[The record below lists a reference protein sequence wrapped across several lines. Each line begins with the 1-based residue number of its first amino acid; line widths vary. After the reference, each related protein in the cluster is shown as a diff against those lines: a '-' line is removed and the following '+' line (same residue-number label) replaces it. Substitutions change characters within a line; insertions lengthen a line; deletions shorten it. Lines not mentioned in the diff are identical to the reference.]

1 MLLYYAHY
9 YGSAQSN
16 SVGQTLSK
24 ERNDFPMKTPN
35 EKSQDFAVK
44 QVMESLS
51 VRKSRRALMKGAA
64 LGAAGLAAV
73 GAGALVL
80 PKGAYASGGEG
91 SETSIKDIFSIAATA
106 ERLAVTT
113 YTHGIANAHKLG
125 ISGDNLTYL
134 KAALVEEQIHELFFV
149 ANGGV
154 ALTSTFSYPHGPDT
168 FESLK
173 LFIETQQQLEGVFD
187 SAFLAAIK
195 EFALLGQ
202 PVLAQIAGEIACIE
216 SEHRALGR
224 VIGGLN
230 PADNWA
236 FAPVFVESVSDGPG
250 ALAAAGYL
258 SPKGKN
264 SYTYHQVSTDFPGI
278 MFRAPFL
285 AGEDND

>member
-1 MLLYYAHY
+1 
-9 YGSAQSN
+9 
-16 SVGQTLSK
+16 
-24 ERNDFPMKTPN
+24 MKQFD
-35 EKSQDFAVK
+35 EKSQDSAVAS
-44 QVMESLS
+44 VIESLS
-51 VRKSRRALMKGAA
+51 VRKSRRSMMKGVA
-64 LGAAGLAAV
+64 LGAAGVAAVGV

-80 PKGAYASGGEG
+80 PRGVVRASGGG

-113 YTHGIANAHKLG
+113 YSNGIANAAKLG

-154 ALTSTFSYPHGPDT
+154 ALTSTFSYPHGPET
-168 FESLK
+168 FEDLNV
-173 LFIETQQQLEGVFD
+173 FIETQQQLEGVFD

-195 EFALLGQ
+195 EFALLGE
-202 PVLAQIAGEIACIE
+202 PILAQIAGEVACIE

-224 VIGGLN
+224 VIGGLS
-230 PADNWA
+230 PANNWA

-264 SYTYHQVSTDFPGI
+264 SYTYHQVSTNFPGI
-278 MFRAPFL
+278 LYRKPFMV
-285 AGEDND
+285 GEDND